1 MLILLA
7 FKNKKNQKNQNLK
20 KKKKKI
26 EGPVWKPSNTSPINT
41 RLRWKKEGGGVN
53 ILGRRNFLG
62 KQKKKT
68 WSKLIY
74 TQAATFTPFWPWENK
89 PERPHIKTQ
98 RSLPVS
104 SGSFPN

>member
-1 MLILLA
+1 M
-7 FKNKKNQKNQNLK
+7 KK
-20 KKKKKI
+20 
-26 EGPVWKPSNTSPINT
+26 
-41 RLRWKKEGGGVN
+41 RGGGGGTFWGGE
-53 ILGRRNFLG
+53 IFLG